1 MKKAY
6 TTRDVEKLESHAIDR
21 LGIPVFT
28 LMDHAGKAVA
38 QAAQPL
44 AGKNGPVVVLS
55 GSGHNGGD
63 GVAAARWLRGW
74 GYTVTVLWLKNPSE
88 WKGSAALHAAIAQR
102 AGVTFKPFDSIP
114 PSRRVATLQRAHV
127 IIDAL
132 LGTGFEGRLRLP
144 LFDAISCIKASRRP
158 VVSIDVPSGL
168 DATTGL
174 VSEIAVRAHTTVTMS
189 CLKKGFLRKSAKS
202 YLGRLQIADLGIPL

>member
-6 TTRDVEKLESHAIDR
+6 TTRDVQKLEARAIDR

-38 QAAQPL
+38 EAARSL
-44 AGKNGPVVVLS
+44 TGRNTSIIVLC

-63 GVAAARWLRGW
+63 GVAAARWLKGW
-74 GYTVTVLWLKNPSE
+74 GYSVTVLWLKNPSE
-88 WKGSAALHAAIAQR
+88 WKGSAALHAAIAKRSGVRFTSFESIRPTLRVTTLRR
-102 AGVTFKPFDSIP
+102 A
-114 PSRRVATLQRAHV
+114 QV

-144 LFDAISCIKASRRP
+144 AFDAISCMNASRKP
-158 VVSIDVPSGL
+158 IVSVDVPSGL
-168 DATTGL
+168 NATTGQ
-174 VSEIAVRAHTTVTMS
+174 VPEIAVRARVTVTMS
-189 CLKKGFLRKSAKS
+189 CLKTGFISRSAKP